1 VAEKQWHKLLQSVGL
16 ELSQRIYTLINW
28 FSTSDAEEGQRDK
41 KKKATMK
48 VCASRSRRRWPALLT
63 IDDIPPPL
71 FFYIPFFF
79 FLITISTAFYLTND
93 GAFTHLSFFARYARH
108 GLSGRAE

>member
-48 VCASRSRRRWPALLT
+48 VSASRSPRRWPALLI
-63 IDDIPPPL
+63 IDDFHY
-71 FFYIPFFF
+71 FF
-79 FLITISTAFYLTND
+79 ISFYNDIHCSCLTND
-93 GAFTHLSFFARYARH
+93 GAFLHLSFFVRYARH